1 MLIEPLQRGSF
12 LLRRVSRPAYVFQTE
27 YFSDRLAHGLTFREL
42 IETSLRHTLEEQ
54 SSAGKPFR
62 LRKVTYQGKG
72 QRIQDGEAIR
82 AIIYQ
87 GRGG

>member
-1 MLIEPLQRGSF
+1 MKATVEIPDALF
-12 LLRRVSRPAYVFQTE
+12 TE
-27 YFSDRLAHGLTFREL
+27 VKKYAAAHGLTFREL

-62 LRKVTYQGKG
+62 LRKVTFNGKG
-72 QRIQDGEAIR
+72 QRVRDGETIR
-82 AIIYQ
+82 ALIYQ